1 MTCNRC
7 GKPMKILR
15 GVHHNKRKWQ
25 CPNCRR
31 VRMQMNRALK

>member
-1 MTCNRC
+1 
-7 GKPMKILR
+7 MKILR

-31 VRMQMNRALK
+31 VRMQRNQAKP